1 MSSRMRGG
9 KACGLLFALL
19 VAGGICP
26 THARGSGS
34 SPPSPVDILGRHDLD
49 APFLDA
55 VPLCVPFELEGTV
68 DPLLEKATSGSWNE
82 AHRALARMSEK
93 LEGRA
98 EALAALEAIF
108 TAREANDREKRA
120 AAESALHVLVGEK
133 AQRKQRPC
141 LRLERARLLL
151 LLDRPAEAAAE
162 LTRVERAL
170 GNDGSWV
177 AARRAGIEFSRAEVL
192 FLMGRRF
199 EAHMAYRKIARA
211 ENPRL
216 ALAARLRLTDL
227 SFDSGKLDD
236 VSLEYEALLPRATA
250 FGGALDGWSLRAA
263 EAALDSGDPARA
275 LRWLERYV
283 GSTNDRDAKDVAEIR
298 RADLE
303 LRLDDPLAARRRLAG
318 LASRRTSDAIG
329 TLAAVRSVDLDV
341 FEGSSEE
348 RLEILASAIRDQ
360 RQGLRRYALG
370 VLMRDL
376 AAREVF
382 DGALAVAT
390 RLAFDG
396 VDAMVVPGYTALLD
410 TLLARLVTDGDAGCG
425 RTVRALGGRYGILI
439 ERASSVAPF
448 AQLGRC
454 FERMELPWLAV
465 PVYRTISRRFGTQ
478 GASDIALPLARA
490 SLAIGDGSLAR
501 HMADAA
507 LVDTTPESAAWQ
519 AILAEVD
526 FKEGRTS
533 FAMKR
538 ARSILDARDLELQRS
553 SLALA
558 MARAAARDASR
569 EDARFLAA
577 RLPGWLDED
586 AGDPPSTARVRLLE
600 AGLLTAHALRRAS
613 MHEEAFAVYRSVD
626 RHAESGPLRSSARFW
641 LGIARQVDLA
651 GNRAWGEDVDRT
663 LGAPWAGVAGFEER
677 FESLRDVYAGV
688 LE

>member
-1 MSSRMRGG
+1 MSSRIRPGRV
-9 KACGLLFALL
+9 CGLLLAALL
-19 VAGGICP
+19 SSGIFAIS
-26 THARGSGS
+26 ARAEGV

-55 VPLCVPFELEGTV
+55 VPLCVPSELVGVV
-68 DPLLEKATSGSWNE
+68 DPVLEKAKAGSWNE
-82 AHRALARMSEK
+82 AHRALARWSEE
-93 LEGRA
+93 LEGHA
-98 EALAALEAIF
+98 EALAALEVLLS
-108 TAREANDREKRA
+108 AREAANREKRL
-120 AAESALHVLVGEK
+120 AAEAALHGLVREE
-133 AQRKQRPC
+133 AQKDQQVC

-151 LLDRPAEAAAE
+151 LLERPAEASAE
-162 LTRVERAL
+162 LTRVERRLRGEGA
-170 GNDGSWV
+170 WIQ
-177 AARRAGIEFSRAEVL
+177 ARRAGIAFSRAEIL
-192 FLMGRRF
+192 YLSGRRF
-199 EAHMAYRKIARA
+199 EAHMAYRKIARE

-227 SFDSGKLDD
+227 SFDAGKLDD
-236 VSLEYEALLPRATA
+236 VSLEYESLLPRATA

-275 LRWLERYV
+275 LRWLERYIE
-283 GSTNDRDAKDVAEIR
+283 STKDRDAKDVAEIR
-298 RADLE
+298 HADLE
-303 LRLDDPLAARRRLAG
+303 LRLDDPLGARKRLAA
-318 LASRRTSDAIG
+318 LTSRRESDPIG
-329 TLAAVRSVDLDV
+329 ALAAVRSVDLDV

-348 RLEILASAIRDQ
+348 RLEILSRAILDQ

-376 AAREVF
+376 ASREVF

-390 RLAFDG
+390 RLAYDG
-396 VDAMVVPGYTALLD
+396 GDVFVVPGYQALLD
-410 TLLARLVTDGDAGCG
+410 GLLASLVQDGDAGCD
-425 RTVRALGGRYGILI
+425 RSVRALGGRYGILI

-465 PVYRTISRRFGTQ
+465 PVYRTISRRFGPQ

-490 SLAIGDGSLAR
+490 SLAIGDVSLAR

-507 LVDTTPESAAWQ
+507 LVVPTPDSASWQ

-538 ARSILDARDLELQRS
+538 ARSILDARDLELQRP

-558 MARAAARDASR
+558 MARASVEGDSRDG
-569 EDARFLAA
+569 ARFLAA
-577 RLPGWLDED
+577 RLPEWLEAGSGD
-586 AGDPPSTARVRLLE
+586 APSSARVRLLE
-600 AGLLTAHALRRAS
+600 AGLLTAHTLRRAS
-613 MHEEAFAVYRSVD
+613 MHDEAFAVYRAVD
-626 RHAESGPLRSSARFW
+626 LHAEAGPLRSSARFW
-641 LGIARQVDLA
+641 LGLARQVDDA
-651 GNRAWGEDVDRT
+651 GERAWGDDVDRT

-677 FESLRDVYAGV
+677 FETLRDAYAGV
-688 LE
+688 LR